1 MLTDSPIAK
10 SGRSVRCPVVVHR
23 WFADGEGWTYCNGLD
38 IDEVIIKL
46 GERLRSD
53 PNCQKGQT
61 GMLEL
66 SSKDEWVV
74 YSWRPDENPADPKVV
89 GRHPTILRAV
99 VLPGRPRDERVK
111 DIVNLLET
119 SVKLPS
125 RRGVN
130 PELWLEIPADWISPR
145 PSSSKPAGKSAKPQ
159 SRRWS
164 TGVMIGIFSL
174 IGVLVVAAGGW
185 CLGIFFGL
193 ESGKGRNTSDIFPPD
208 VYEQLLRPLGIE
220 MSEKDRTNAASVRLK
235 FREVYCQSWF
245 VNRFTRV
252 FPGGSATLGDKP
264 PEELL
269 SDIEAIFTRL
279 NDHLNRDEELQSSS
293 HPDSEFVWVNRDAI
307 RENPELFL
315 KFEEAIKYL
324 PRYAT
329 DPVEWT
335 PAVLRPLRIQEEL
348 ELDVHGVAMEIPSD
362 VRDRVLKSPDRKA
375 AGSVSLDILS
385 KCVLKPTQ
393 EFMKE
398 FMNLAQLNYLK
409 WFTTYEWRQGEAF
422 PWDHEP
428 DAGCQQLVYLLLP
441 QQQFPSDVR
450 EAAEEMRIKL
460 SEEPWNVRGITEQDV
475 ERRPWFVG
483 RCFVEFLSRKHFTA
497 EEEKLITKSQG
508 FVFEH
513 LRKLPTSGWE
523 TSGQDGYV
531 GDWRQSWNEVRKRLE
546 ELAKSLGVGSGGSDV
561 ARVQEV
567 VKVIKKWEQERREG
581 EKKTSARQEKIGNLR
596 KERAKLEERRQEILR
611 QKQEIDASDP
621 RDDELDKEESEV
633 KEKIQKLDEQIRN
646 ESAQAD
652 ANHFSIPEGKV
663 GDFWRRL
670 TGSQYFGDAS
680 EGLAES
686 DKKEG

>member
-1 MLTDSPIAK
+1 
-10 SGRSVRCPVVVHR
+10 
-23 WFADGEGWTYCNGLD
+23 
-38 IDEVIIKL
+38 
-46 GERLRSD
+46 
-53 PNCQKGQT
+53 KGQT

-99 VLPGRPRDERVK
+99 VLPAPPHGQRVE
-111 DIVNLLET
+111 DIVNVLET

-125 RRGVN
+125 RRGVD
-130 PELWLEIPADWISPR
+130 PGLWLEIPADWISPR

-185 CLGIFFGL
+185 SLGLFFGL
-193 ESGKGRNTSDIFPPD
+193 ESGKGQNAPKIPSRD

-220 MSEKDRTNAASVRLK
+220 MSEKDRADATLVRLK

-245 VNRFTRV
+245 IDRF
-252 FPGGSATLGDKP
+252 FPGASATLGDKS

-269 SDIEAIFTRL
+269 TEIEDILTKL
-279 NDHLNRDEELQSSS
+279 NDHSNRDEDLQSSS
-293 HPDSEFVWVNRDAI
+293 HPDSEFVWVNRDVI
-307 RENPELFL
+307 RKSLESYSEFT
-315 KFEEAIKYL
+315 KVIKYL
-324 PRYAT
+324 PRHAT
-329 DPVEWT
+329 DDAKTSVT
-335 PAVLRPLRIQEEL
+335 KAVN
-348 ELDVHGVAMEIPSD
+348 GVTMGIPSD
-362 VRDRVLKSPDRKA
+362 VRDRVLKIPDSTA
-375 AGSVSLDILS
+375 WGSVSLDTLS
-385 KCVLKPTQ
+385 KCVVKPAQ
-393 EFMKE
+393 E
-398 FMNLAQLNYLK
+398 FMNLGQLDYVEC
-409 WFTTYEWRQGEAF
+409 FTTYEWRPGEAF
-422 PWDHEP
+422 PWDQES
-428 DAGCQQLVYLLLP
+428 DAECQQLVYLLLP

-460 SEEPWNVRGITEQDV
+460 CEEPWNVRGITEQDV

-497 EEEKLITKSQG
+497 EEQKLISESQG

-513 LRKLPTSGWE
+513 LRKLPISGWD
-523 TSGQDGYV
+523 TSGQDGYA

-546 ELAKSLGVGSGGSDV
+546 ELAKSLGVDSGGSEV

-567 VKVIKKWEQERREG
+567 VKVVKKWEQERREG
-581 EKKTSARQEKIGNLR
+581 GKKTSARQEKIGNLR

>member
-23 WFADGEGWTYCNGLD
+23 WFADGEGWAYCNGLD

-66 SSKDEWVV
+66 SSKDEWVL
-74 YSWRPDENPADPKVV
+74 YSWRPDENPADPKAV

-99 VLPGRPRDERVK
+99 VVAGRPRDERVK
-111 DIVNLLET
+111 DILNLLET

-130 PELWLEIPADWISPR
+130 PGLWLEIPADWISPR
-145 PSSSKPAGKSAKPQ
+145 PSSSKPAGKSAKPR
-159 SRRWS
+159 SRRWR
-164 TGVMIGIFSL
+164 TGMMIGIFSL

-185 CLGIFFGL
+185 SLGLFSGL
-193 ESGKGRNTSDIFPPD
+193 GNESSKYAID
-208 VYEQLLRPLGIE
+208 VYQQLLQPLGIE
-220 MSEKDRTNAASVRLK
+220 MSEKDRTDAALVRLK

-245 VNRFTRV
+245 IDRF
-252 FPGGSATLGDKP
+252 FPGASATLGDKS

-293 HPDSEFVWVNRDAI
+293 HPDSEFIRVNGQVI
-307 RENPELFL
+307 RLSLERFWEF
-315 KFEEAIKYL
+315 KEAIKYL
-324 PRYAT
+324 PGDAT
-329 DPVEWT
+329 GQRENKLT
-335 PAVLRPLRIQEEL
+335 NAVNYVADRIPQHVRRLFLNKERIAGGQRSL
-348 ELDVHGVAMEIPSD
+348 E
-362 VRDRVLKSPDRKA
+362 
-375 AGSVSLDILS
+375 ILS
-385 KCVLKPTQ
+385 ECVLKPAQ
-393 EFMKE
+393 KFM
-398 FMNLAQLNYLK
+398 QLNYIE
-409 WFTTYEWRQGEAF
+409 WFTNFEWRQGEAF

-428 DAGCQQLVYLLLP
+428 DAECQQLVYLLLP

-460 SEEPWNVRGITEQDV
+460 CEEPWNVRGITEQDV

-497 EEEKLITKSQG
+497 EEQKLISESQG

-513 LRKLPTSGWE
+513 LRKLPISGWD
-523 TSGQDGYV
+523 TSGQDGYA

-546 ELAKSLGVGSGGSDV
+546 ELAKSLGVDSGGSEV

-567 VKVIKKWEQERREG
+567 VKVVKKWEQERREG
-581 EKKTSARQEKIGNLR
+581 GKKTSARQEKIGNLR

>member
-46 GERLRSD
+46 GERQRSD

-279 NDHLNRDEELQSSS
+279 NDHLNRDEDLQSSS
-293 HPDSEFVWVNRDAI
+293 HPDSEFVWVNRDVI
-307 RENPELFL
+307 RKSLESYSEFT
-315 KFEEAIKYL
+315 KVIKYL
-324 PRYAT
+324 PRRAT
-329 DPVEWT
+329 DHGKTSVLTKAVNEVAKKIPESVRK
-335 PAVLRPLRIQEEL
+335 PAGRS
-348 ELDVHGVAMEIPSD
+348 VA
-362 VRDRVLKSPDRKA
+362 A
-375 AGSVSLDILS
+375 ANALVILS
-385 KCVLKPTQ
+385 ESVVKPAQ
-393 EFMKE
+393 E
-398 FMNLAQLNYLK
+398 FMNLGQLDYVK

-428 DAGCQQLVYLLLP
+428 DAECQQLVYLLLP

-497 EEEKLITKSQG
+497 EEEKLISESQG

-523 TSGQDGYV
+523 TSRQDGYA

-546 ELAKSLGVGSGGSDV
+546 ELAKSLGVDSGGSDV

-567 VKVIKKWEQERREG
+567 VKVVKKWEQERLKGEEEKSIAQKEIDDLKEKREKA
-581 EKKTSARQEKIGNLR
+581 KKQLD
-596 KERAKLEERRQEILR
+596 EILAEK
-611 QKQEIDASDP
+611 QKTDPSDP
-621 RDDELDKEESEV
+621 RYQELHNEESKLIE
-633 KEKIQKLDEQIRN
+633 EIQKLDEQIRN
-646 ESAQAD
+646 ASVRVD
-652 ANHFSIPEGKV
+652 AKYFSIPGGKV

-670 TGSQYFGDAS
+670 TGSQNSGDSS
-680 EGLAES
+680 ES
-686 DKKEG
+686 IR

>member
-66 SSKDEWVV
+66 SSKDEWVL
-74 YSWRPDENPADPKVV
+74 YSWRPDENPADPKAV

-99 VLPGRPRDERVK
+99 VLPGRPRDERMK
-111 DIVNLLET
+111 HIVNLLET

-130 PELWLEIPADWISPR
+130 PGLWLEIPADWISPR
-145 PSSSKPAGKSAKPQ
+145 PSSSKPAGKSAKPR
-159 SRRWS
+159 SRRWR
-164 TGVMIGIFSL
+164 TGMMIGIFSL

-185 CLGIFFGL
+185 SLGLFSGL
-193 ESGKGRNTSDIFPPD
+193 GNESSKYAID
-208 VYEQLLRPLGIE
+208 VYQQLLQPLGIE
-220 MSEKDRTNAASVRLK
+220 MSEKDRTDAALVRLK

-245 VNRFTRV
+245 IDRF
-252 FPGGSATLGDKP
+252 FPGASATLGDKS

-269 SDIEAIFTRL
+269 TEIEDILTRL

-293 HPDSEFVWVNRDAI
+293 HPDSEFVWVNDAI
-307 RENPELFL
+307 RKTSEAFL
-315 KFEEAIKYL
+315 KFKEAIKYL
-324 PRYAT
+324 RHAPDEVLSNPIGGFAPDALIRL
-329 DPVEWT
+329 EK
-335 PAVLRPLRIQEEL
+335 AV
-348 ELDVHGVAMEIPSD
+348 VNVAEKFPPS
-362 VRDRVLKSPDRKA
+362 VWKSAGAGGDREKA
-375 AGSVSLDILS
+375 LSILS
-385 KCVLKPTQ
+385 ESVVKPAQ
-393 EFMKE
+393 E
-398 FMNLAQLNYLK
+398 FMNLGQLDYVE
-409 WFTTYEWRQGEAF
+409 WFTTYEWRPGEAF
-422 PWDHEP
+422 PWDQES
-428 DAGCQQLVYLLLP
+428 DAECQQLVYLLLP
-441 QQQFPSDVR
+441 QHQFPSDVR

-497 EEEKLITKSQG
+497 EEEKLISESQG

-523 TSGQDGYV
+523 TSRQDGYA

-546 ELAKSLGVGSGGSDV
+546 ELAKSLGVDSGGSDV

-567 VKVIKKWEQERREG
+567 VKVVKKWEQERLKGEEEKSIAQKEIDDLKEKREKA
-581 EKKTSARQEKIGNLR
+581 KKQLD
-596 KERAKLEERRQEILR
+596 EILAEK
-611 QKQEIDASDP
+611 QKTDPSDP
-621 RDDELDKEESEV
+621 RYQELHNEESKLIE
-633 KEKIQKLDEQIRN
+633 EIQKLDEQIRN
-646 ESAQAD
+646 ASVRVD
-652 ANHFSIPEGKV
+652 AKYFSIPGGKV

-670 TGSQYFGDAS
+670 TGSQNSGDSS
-680 EGLAES
+680 ES
-686 DKKEG
+686 IR